1 MEILAFMR
9 NAVDQSGQTI
19 VMVTHD
25 PHAAS
30 YANSVLFL
38 ADGQIID
45 EMQSPTT
52 DRVLDRMKQFE
63 A

>member
-1 MEILAFMR
+1 
-9 NAVDQSGQTI
+9 
-19 VMVTHD
+19 MVTHD

-30 YANSVLFL
+30 YANNVLFL

-45 EMQSPTT
+45 EMP
-52 DRVLDRMKQFE
+52 DRPPIGCST

>member
-1 MEILAFMR
+1 MR
-9 NAVDQSGQTI
+9 RAVDDTGQTI

-30 YANSVLFL
+30 YSNNVLFL

-45 EMQSPTT
+45 SMPDPTA

>member
-1 MEILAFMR
+1 MSQPATSTAILPTEILEILKRLNESFHK
-9 NAVDQSGQTI
+9 TI

-30 YANSVLFL
+30 YAHVTRHLEK
-38 ADGQIID
+38 GQLL
-45 EMQSPTT
+45 P
-52 DRVLDRMKQFE
+52 